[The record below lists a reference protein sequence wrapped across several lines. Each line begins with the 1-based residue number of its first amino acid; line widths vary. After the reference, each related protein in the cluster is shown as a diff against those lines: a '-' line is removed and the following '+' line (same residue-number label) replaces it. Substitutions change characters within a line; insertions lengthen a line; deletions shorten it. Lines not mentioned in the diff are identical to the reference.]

1 VLQLQQELLA
11 RVEKP
16 QPQQEVC
23 GTDAA
28 PAPQPLLP
36 ERERE
41 EDEVLLGAATLAWR
55 AWGSER
61 SAAALHSASRDGG
74 AAVVST
80 AALNG
85 AGKAP
90 QEHAA
95 RLSANLW
102 DGREDQ
108 VEDKR
113 GETVPAGLVAAH
125 DQQLRQLAGVAE
137 GARRTLASC
146 MAVVGGVEPGRLLPP
161 LGRNERRPLPF
172 AELEAALGA
181 LQVWS

>member
-1 VLQLQQELLA
+1 ML
-11 RVEKP
+11 P
-16 QPQQEVC
+16 Q
-23 GTDAA
+23 
-28 PAPQPLLP
+28 
-36 ERERE
+36 
-41 EDEVLLGAATLAWR
+41 LLGAAALAWR

-80 AALNG
+80 AAGDSATVLPALNG

-108 VEDKR
+108 VE
-113 GETVPAGLVAAH
+113 VAAH

-161 LGRNERRPLPF
+161 LGRDERRPLPF